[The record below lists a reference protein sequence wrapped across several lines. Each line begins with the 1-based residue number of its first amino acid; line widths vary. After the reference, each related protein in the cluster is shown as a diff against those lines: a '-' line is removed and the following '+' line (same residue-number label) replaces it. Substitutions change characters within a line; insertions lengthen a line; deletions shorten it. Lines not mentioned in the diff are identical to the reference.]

1 MRKLLAIYS
10 DRFKQIGFKKSG
22 SSFIINKSKP
32 KANKDGET
40 DEESITKD
48 DKVCYIDLDSK
59 LITRKKGTQFIRNEL
74 YKQIEGKFADNT
86 LYVDNIVL
94 EIPMQISAEIESYN
108 IHNGKDIFK
117 LSDGKEITVKDDTIV
132 IHDMLDEFKDLVKD
146 EPTSDLDLLM
156 DIKLI
161 NNNWNCELTDDE
173 IRQLVIDYNNDSSE
187 IKSEKSRIRALL
199 DFKKSLE
206 ISKIGEL
213 KSDTEDDEDRHIE
226 ESTDEEY
233 LDVSTKVKNQ
243 ESLEEEP
250 TELIGDA
257 HCPICHGTG
266 KYINPKFGLVT
277 ICSCVEKVRMK
288 KEREQSRLA
297 QISKIKVQATKGE
310 QEAAF
315 RDNLIPEHRKND
327 VFNINEMQIRAK
339 RVCNENNIR
348 VVADTYKNYITAL
361 AKINTSLGSG
371 EGLNKSYIISAP
383 NGFSKTTFAN
393 SCIANLYGKGKK
405 MVPYKSLA
413 EIATLLIRET
423 ANYNYLRNRQFNRII
438 NKKEGEYDWNDYCTA
453 YLVFCFLTIPEYA
466 EVELS
471 TLKSLLS
478 IRGNAGLATVV
489 FTERPINA
497 YNVSGD
503 VGLYL
508 MSDMFSSH
516 ESMSRL
522 DRPLKVEVVKT
533 FNANMKVEKGKDI

>member
-32 KANKDGET
+32 KANKDEET
-40 DEESITKD
+40 DKESITKD

-74 YKQIEGKFADNT
+74 YKQIEGKFADNI
-86 LYVDNIVL
+86 LYIDNIVL

-108 IHNGKDIFK
+108 IHNGKEIFK
-117 LSDGKEITVKDDTIV
+117 LSDGKEITVKDDDIV
-132 IHDMLDEFKDLVKD
+132 VHDMLDEFKGLVED
-146 EPTSDLDLLM
+146 EPTSNLDLLI

-161 NNNWNCELTDDE
+161 NNNWNCELTDNE
-173 IRQLVIDYNNDSSE
+173 IRQLAIDYNNDSSE

-213 KSDTEDDEDRHIE
+213 KSNTEDTEDSHIE

-233 LDVSTKVKNQ
+233 LDVSTKTKNQ
-243 ESLEEEP
+243 ESLIEEP
-250 TELIGDA
+250 TELIGDE

-327 VFNINEMQIRAK
+327 IFNINEMQIRAK

-423 ANYNYLRNRQFNRII
+423 ANYNYLRNRQFNRIV
-438 NKKEGEYDWNDYCTA
+438 NKKDGEYDWNDYCTA

>member
-32 KANKDGET
+32 KANKDEET
-40 DEESITKD
+40 DKESITKD

-74 YKQIEGKFADNT
+74 YKQIEGKFVDNT

-94 EIPMQISAEIESYN
+94 EIPMQISAEIETYN
-108 IHNGKDIFK
+108 IHNGKEIFK
-117 LSDGKEITVKDDTIV
+117 LSDGKEITVKDDVIV
-132 IHDMLDEFKDLVKD
+132 VHDMLDEFKDLVED
-146 EPTSDLDLLM
+146 EPTSNLDLLIN
-156 DIKLI
+156 IKLI

-173 IRQLVIDYNNDSSE
+173 IKQLVIDYNNDSSE
-187 IKSEKSRIRALL
+187 IRSEKSRIRALL

-213 KSDTEDDEDRHIE
+213 KSDTENTEDIAIE
-226 ESTDEEY
+226 ESTDEVY
-233 LDVSTKVKNQ
+233 LDVSIKTKNQ
-243 ESLEEEP
+243 ESLIEEQ
-250 TELIGDA
+250 TELIGDE

-327 VFNINEMQIRAK
+327 IFNINEMQIRAK

-438 NKKEGEYDWNDYCTA
+438 NKKEGEYDWSDYCTA

>member
-32 KANKDGET
+32 KANKDEET
-40 DEESITKD
+40 DKESITKD

-74 YKQIEGKFADNT
+74 YKQIEGKFVDNT

-94 EIPMQISAEIESYN
+94 EIPMQISAEIETYN
-108 IHNGKDIFK
+108 IHNGKEIFK
-117 LSDGKEITVKDDTIV
+117 LSDGKEITVKDDVIV
-132 IHDMLDEFKDLVKD
+132 VHDMLDEFKDLVED
-146 EPTSDLDLLM
+146 EPTSNLDLLIN
-156 DIKLI
+156 IKLI

-173 IRQLVIDYNNDSSE
+173 IKQLVIDYNNDSSE
-187 IKSEKSRIRALL
+187 IRSEKSRIRALL

-213 KSDTEDDEDRHIE
+213 KSDTENTEDIAIE
-226 ESTDEEY
+226 ESTDEVY
-233 LDVSTKVKNQ
+233 LDVSIKTKNQ
-243 ESLEEEP
+243 ESLIEEQ
-250 TELIGDA
+250 TELIGDE

-266 KYINPKFGLVT
+266 RYINPKFGLVT

-327 VFNINEMQIRAK
+327 IFNINEMQIRAK